1 MRGRFGGSMADTC
14 ISSNNTPLTPTPFVQ
29 SDGEHSA
36 TSSGI
41 GDAIGNADLETGH
54 GCSLTTP
61 KSELMSPS
69 ITTEAH
75 YGCLDTISAECAGIR
90 LGSAEVKSKAKSFDF
105 TAEIESAQCR
115 QRRTLQQCSISW
127 QHVSYIIQPKKRWV
141 SRSFRRNQ
149 RHVKVEHQQN
159 RKLLNNVWGRSGPG
173 DLTAIIGPSG
183 AGKTTLLDILADRV
197 PHGGGPS
204 VRVEGIVD
212 VNGQPRDPRTFHSI
226 MNYVSQDMA
235 FLGSFSVLETL
246 QIAAGLGLP
255 SHVPTLTRESRVQ
268 DVIDAMGMRT
278 CMHANVGDVFHK
290 GISSGQRKRLGIAV
304 ELLSDP
310 ALLLLDEPTSGL
322 DASSARSVMQHIER
336 LCHEDGKNVICT
348 IHQPSSSV
356 YEMLTNLVILS
367 DGELVYFGPA
377 NAALTHF
384 FSMGYVCPMYS
395 NPAEYFV
402 HLVNVD
408 FHPSLRLDPFVRALE
423 EGSEP
428 QRLHVDIVRDRSM
441 REVNIIILE
450 EMLRAMRPS
459 RLDQFCVLL
468 SRNLAN
474 NWRHPG
480 VFWLRVLM
488 YILLSFMVGT
498 MYLSSNQQITSSAM
512 VPLLFYVQAFLV
524 FMSVAALPALL
535 EQRAVLEREV
545 RSHSLHLASY
555 TTANL
560 LGALPGI
567 LFISSLASFIVVYF
581 AHVHSFGSFLL
592 NLTLSL
598 ITAESMM
605 HLLGAAVPHYIMGI
619 ALGAGLFGM
628 FMLCEGFM
636 VPFAAIPAYWKWG
649 YYMAFHTYS
658 FESFMYEHFSQENTE
673 EAWKLLEAYGM
684 ENVNVSRNMLIL
696 VGYAA
701 GLQLA
706 GILVLVLRFGRHKH
720 G

>member
-1 MRGRFGGSMADTC
+1 MRGRLGGSMADTC
-14 ISSNNTPLTPTPFVQ
+14 ISSNTPLTPTPYDV
-29 SDGEHSA
+29 SDDEDSRN
-36 TSSGI
+36 SSGV
-41 GDAIGNADLETGH
+41 GNAIEDAEIQAGR

-69 ITTEAH
+69 NAIAAH
-75 YGCLDTISAECAGIR
+75 YGSLETTRTELAASRGGTADS
-90 LGSAEVKSKAKSFDF
+90 KSKPKSFDF
-105 TAEIESAQCR
+105 AAECEAAQRR
-115 QRRTLQQCSISW
+115 QRHLLHQCCISW
-127 QHVSYIIQPKKRWV
+127 QHVSYITQPKKHWRFGYNKN
-141 SRSFRRNQ
+141 SSDHQ
-149 RHVKVEHQQN
+149 RHVEFERQQP
-159 RKLLNNVWGRSGPG
+159 RKILNNVWGRSGPG
-173 DLTAIIGPSG
+173 ELTAIVGPSG

-197 PHGGGPS
+197 PPGGPG

-212 VNGQPRDPRTFHSI
+212 VNGEPRNPRSFHYI

-255 SHVPTLTRESRVQ
+255 NHVSILTRESRVQ
-268 DVIDAMGMRT
+268 DVIDAMGLRA
-278 CMHANVGDVFHK
+278 CMHANVGDIFHK

-310 ALLLLDEPTSGL
+310 ALMLLDEPTSGL
-322 DASSARSVMQHIER
+322 DASSARSVMQYIER
-336 LCHEDGKNVICT
+336 LCQEEGKNVICT

-356 YEMLTNLVILS
+356 FEMLTNLVILS
-367 DGELVYFGPA
+367 NGELMYFGPA
-377 NAALTHF
+377 AAALAHF
-384 FSMGYVCPMYS
+384 FSIGYVCPMYS

-402 HLVNVD
+402 HLVNAD
-408 FHPSLRLDPFVRALE
+408 FHPGLKLDSFVRALE
-423 EGSEP
+423 GSSEP
-428 QRLHVDIVRDRSM
+428 QRLRVEIARDRSM
-441 REVNIIILE
+441 RDVNTVNYA
-450 EMLRAMRPS
+450 MLQAMRPS

-468 SRNLAN
+468 HRNLAN

-488 YILLSFMVGT
+488 YALLSFMVGT
-498 MYLSSNQQITSSAM
+498 MYLSSNEDITSSAM

-567 LFISSLASFIVVYF
+567 VFISLLASCIVVYF
-581 AHVHSFGSFLL
+581 AHVHSFESFFL

-598 ITAESMM
+598 IVAESMM
-605 HLLGAAVPHYIMGI
+605 HLIGAAVPHYIMGI

-649 YYMAFHTYS
+649 YYIAFHTYS
-658 FESFMYEHFSQENTE
+658 FESFMYQHFSQENTKE
-673 EAWKLLEAYGM
+673 SWDLLKSYGM
-684 ENVNVSRNMLIL
+684 ENVSVTRNMLVL

-701 GLQLA
+701 VLQLA
-706 GILVLVLRFGRHKH
+706 GIFVLMLRFGRHKRR
-720 G
+720 

>member
-1 MRGRFGGSMADTC
+1 MRGRFPGSMADTC
-14 ISSNNTPLTPTPFVQ
+14 ISSTPMTPTPYDP
-29 SDGEHSA
+29 SDNVSVA
-36 TSSGI
+36 SSGV
-41 GDAIGNADLETGH
+41 GDAIDKAELETGH
-54 GCSLTTP
+54 VCSLTTP
-61 KSELMSPS
+61 QSDSQSPS
-69 ITTEAH
+69 TAH
-75 YGCLDTISAECAGIR
+75 YDCLDGLRTD
-90 LGSAEVKSKAKSFDF
+90 SKPKPKSFNEF
-105 TAEIESAQCR
+105 EVAQR
-115 QRRTLQQCSISW
+115 HQHRYLQQCTISW
-127 QHVSYIIQPKKRWV
+127 QHVSYILQPKKRWF
-141 SRSFRRNQ
+141 SSFKRSSQ
-149 RHVKVEHQQN
+149 RQEP
-159 RKLLNNVWGRSGPG
+159 RKILNNVWGRSGPG

-197 PHGGGPS
+197 SNGGPC
-204 VRVEGIVD
+204 VRAEGLID
-212 VNGQPRDPRTFHSI
+212 VNGQSRDPRTFHAI

-255 SHVPTLTRESRVQ
+255 SHVPILTRESRVQ
-268 DVIDAMGMRT
+268 DVIDAMGLRS
-278 CMHANVGDVFHK
+278 CMHASVGDVFHK

-336 LCHEDGKNVICT
+336 LCHEEGKNVICT

-356 YEMLTNLVILS
+356 YEMLTNLIILS
-367 DGELVYFGPA
+367 DGQLVYFGPA
-377 NAALTHF
+377 AAALTHF

-408 FHPSLRLDPFVRALE
+408 FHSKLRLDPFVRALQ
-423 EGSEP
+423 EGTEP
-428 QRLHVDIVRDRSM
+428 QRLRVDMARDRSV
-441 REVNIIILE
+441 RDVNLVNFG
-450 EMLRAMRPS
+450 MLRAMRPS
-459 RLDQFCVLL
+459 RLDQFGVLL
-468 SRNLAN
+468 HRNLSN

-488 YILLSFMVGT
+488 YVLLSFMVGT
-498 MYLSSNQQITSSAM
+498 MYLSSNEEITSSAM

-567 LFISSLASFIVVYF
+567 MFISLLASFIVVYF
-581 AHVHSFGSFLL
+581 ARVHSFGSFFL

-598 ITAESMM
+598 VTSESMM

-649 YYMAFHTYS
+649 YYLAFHTYS
-658 FESFMYEHFSQENTE
+658 FESFMYEHFSNMDTP
-673 EAWKLLEAYGM
+673 EAWELLESYGM
-684 ENVNVSRNMLIL
+684 QNVDVTRNMIIL

-701 GLQLA
+701 VLQLA
-706 GILVLVLRFGRHKH
+706 SIVVLFLRFGRHKH
-720 G
+720 R

>member
-1 MRGRFGGSMADTC
+1 MRGRRGESMAETC
-14 ISSNNTPLTPTPFVQ
+14 LSSNISLTPTPYDQ
-29 SDGEHSA
+29 TDKTEG
-36 TSSGI
+36 TT
-41 GDAIGNADLETGH
+41 DLERGH
-54 GCSLTTP
+54 ECSLVTP
-61 KSELMSPS
+61 KSGLNSPS
-69 ITTEAH
+69 NVLGAH
-75 YGCLDTISAECAGIR
+75 YGCLEMIAAECAKSRGCS
-90 LGSAEVKSKAKSFDF
+90 GECKSKPKSFDF
-105 TAEIESAQCR
+105 ASEVESAQCR
-115 QRRTLQQCSISW
+115 QRRYLQQCSISW
-127 QHVSYIIQPKKRWV
+127 QHLSYTIQPKKRLW
-141 SRSFRRNQ
+141 SKFSADNRRLNHQRS
-149 RHVKVEHQQN
+149 ELEQQQP
-159 RKLLNNVWGRSGPG
+159 RKILNNVWGRSGPG

-197 PHGGGPS
+197 PHGGPG

-212 VNGQPRDPRTFHSI
+212 VNGKPRDPRTFHSI

-235 FLGSFSVLETL
+235 FLGSFTVLETL
-246 QIAAGLGLP
+246 QMAAGLGLP
-255 SHVPTLTRESRVQ
+255 SHVPPLTRESRVQ
-268 DVIDAMGMRT
+268 DVIDAMGLRS
-278 CMHANVGDVFHK
+278 CMNANIGDVFHK

-322 DASSARSVMQHIER
+322 DASSARSVMQHIDR
-336 LCHEDGKNVICT
+336 LCHEEGKNVICT

-356 YEMLTNLVILS
+356 FEMLTNLIILS
-367 DGELVYFGPA
+367 NGELVYLGPA
-377 NAALTHF
+377 AAALSHF

-402 HLVNVD
+402 HLVNMD

-428 QRLHVDIVRDRSM
+428 HRLRVEIARDRAM
-441 REVNIIILE
+441 QDANLVNYEL
-450 EMLRAMRPS
+450 LRAMQTS

-468 SRNLAN
+468 QRNLSN

-488 YILLSFMVGT
+488 YVLLSFMVGT
-498 MYLSSNQQITSSAM
+498 MYLSSNREITSSAM

-567 LFISSLASFIVVYF
+567 MFISLLASLIVVYF
-581 AHVHSFGSFLL
+581 AHVHSFGSFFL

-598 ITAESMM
+598 ITSESMM

-636 VPFAAIPAYWKWG
+636 VPFASIPTYWKWG

-658 FESFMYEHFSQENTE
+658 FESFMYEHFSHENTK
-673 EAWKLLEAYGM
+673 EAWSILKSYNM

-696 VGYAA
+696 VGYAIV
-701 GLQLA
+701 LQLA
-706 GILVLVLRFGRHKH
+706 GIVVLIFRFGRHKQR
-720 G
+720 

>member
-1 MRGRFGGSMADTC
+1 MRGRLGGSMADTC
-14 ISSNNTPLTPTPFVQ
+14 ISSNTPLTPTPYEA
-29 SDGEHSA
+29 SDEEVSS

-41 GDAIGNADLETGH
+41 GHAIDNADLD

-61 KSELMSPS
+61 KSDFMSPS
-69 ITTEAH
+69 VDCAAPP
-75 YGCLDTISAECAGIR
+75 GGRAER
-90 LGSAEVKSKAKSFDF
+90 KPKAKSFDF
-105 TAEIESAQCR
+105 TAECESAQSR
-115 QRRTLQQCSISW
+115 QRRSLQQCCISW
-127 QHVSYIIQPKKRWV
+127 QHVSYIIQPKKRWL
-141 SRSFRRNQ
+141 SRRSPDNTLELER
-149 RHVKVEHQQN
+149 QQP
-159 RKLLNNVWGRSGPG
+159 RKILNNVWGRSGPG

-197 PHGGGPS
+197 PPGGPG

-212 VNGQPRDPRTFHSI
+212 VNGQPRNPRSFHHI

-255 SHVPTLTRESRVQ
+255 SHVPILTRESRVQ
-268 DVIDAMGMRT
+268 DVIDAMGLRA
-278 CMHANVGDVFHK
+278 CMHANVGDIFHK

-310 ALLLLDEPTSGL
+310 ALILLDEPTSGL

-336 LCHEDGKNVICT
+336 LCQEDGKNVICT

-356 YEMLTNLVILS
+356 FEMLTNLVILS

-377 NAALTHF
+377 AAALTHF

-408 FHPSLRLDPFVRALE
+408 FHPGLRLGPFVRALE

-428 QRLHVDIVRDRSM
+428 QRLRVDIARDRSM
-441 REVNIIILE
+441 RGVNVINYA
-450 EMLRAMRPS
+450 MLRAMQPS

-468 SRNLAN
+468 HRNMAN

-498 MYLSSNQQITSSAM
+498 MYLSSNQEITSPSM

-567 LFISSLASFIVVYF
+567 MFISLLASFIVVYF
-581 AHVHSFGSFLL
+581 AHVHSFGSFFF

-598 ITAESMM
+598 VTAESMM

-636 VPFAAIPAYWKWG
+636 VPFTAIPAYWKWG
-649 YYMAFHTYS
+649 YYLAFHTYS

-673 EAWKLLEAYGM
+673 EAWDLLKSYGM
-684 ENVNVSRNMLIL
+684 ENVDVPRNMIIL

-701 GLQLA
+701 VLQLA
-706 GILVLVLRFGRHKH
+706 GIVVLAFRFGRHKQR
-720 G
+720 

>member
-1 MRGRFGGSMADTC
+1 MRGRLAGSMVDTC
-14 ISSNNTPLTPTPFVQ
+14 LSSNTPLTPTPNDP
-29 SDGEHSA
+29 SDDNSI
-36 TSSGI
+36 TSSGV
-41 GDAIGNADLETGH
+41 GDAIDIADCEAGH
-54 GCSLTTP
+54 RCSLTTP
-61 KSELMSPS
+61 TSELRSPS
-69 ITTEAH
+69 SGRDAH
-75 YGCLDTISAECAGIR
+75 YGCLDTVTAAIYLRGLGAG
-90 LGSAEVKSKAKSFDF
+90 SKSKDKSIDYA
-105 TAEIESAQCR
+105 AELEATQRR
-115 QRRTLQQCSISW
+115 QRGLLQLCTVSW
-127 QHVSYIIQPKKRWV
+127 QHVSYIIQPKKSWV
-141 SRSFRRNQ
+141 PGRFRRN
-149 RHVKVEHQQN
+149 KKQN
-159 RKLLNNVWGRSGPG
+159 LIDLKPRKILNNVWGRSGPG

-183 AGKTTLLDILADRV
+183 AGKTTLLDVLADRV
-197 PHGGGPS
+197 PHGEQG

-212 VNGQPRDPRTFHSI
+212 VNGRPRDPRSFHSI
-226 MNYVSQDMA
+226 MNYVSHDMA

-255 SHVPTLTRESRVQ
+255 SHVPPLTRESRVQ
-268 DVIDAMGMRT
+268 DVIDAMGLRS
-278 CMHANVGDVFHK
+278 CMYANVGDVFHK

-336 LCHEDGKNVICT
+336 LCQESGKNVICT

-356 YEMLTNLVILS
+356 FAMLTNLAILS
-367 DGELVYFGPA
+367 DGQLVLRVP
-377 NAALTHF
+377 N
-384 FSMGYVCPMYS
+384 VP
-395 NPAEYFV
+395 EYFV
-402 HLVNVD
+402 HLVNKD
-408 FHPSLRLDPFVRALE
+408 FHADLGLDPFVRALE
-423 EGSEP
+423 DGSEP
-428 QRLHVDIVRDRSM
+428 QRLRVEIARDRY
-441 REVNIIILE
+441 LG
-450 EMLRAMRPS
+450 EMNLINYDLLRAMRPS
-459 RLDQFCVLL
+459 RLDQFSVLL
-468 SRNLAN
+468 HRNLTN

-488 YILLSFMVGT
+488 YMLLSFMVGT
-498 MYLSSNQQITSSAM
+498 MYLSSNSEITSSAM

-567 LFISSLASFIVVYF
+567 TFISLLASIIVVYF
-581 AHVHSFGSFLL
+581 ARVHSFGSFLL

-598 ITAESMM
+598 VTSESMM

-636 VPFAAIPAYWKWG
+636 VPFAAIPTYWKWG
-649 YYMAFHTYS
+649 YYLAFHTYS
-658 FESFMYEHFSQENTE
+658 FESFMYEHFSQVDTE
-673 EAWKLLEAYGM
+673 EAWDLLKSYGM
-684 ENVNVSRNMLIL
+684 EKVDVSRNMLIL
-696 VGYAA
+696 VAYAA

-706 GILVLVLRFGRHKH
+706 GIAVLIIRFGRHKR
-720 G
+720 

>member
-1 MRGRFGGSMADTC
+1 MADTC
-14 ISSNNTPLTPTPFVQ
+14 ISSNTPLTPTPYEA
-29 SDGEHSA
+29 SDDEVPSS
-36 TSSGI
+36 SSGI
-41 GDAIGNADLETGH
+41 GHAIGNAELETGH

-61 KSELMSPS
+61 QSDLMSPS
-69 ITTEAH
+69 NAVEAH
-75 YGCLDTISAECAGIR
+75 YGCLDAIAVDCAVSTEG
-90 LGSAEVKSKAKSFDF
+90 KAKSFNF
-105 TAEIESAQCR
+105 TAECESAQRR
-115 QRRTLQQCSISW
+115 QRRSLQQCCISW
-127 QHVSYIIQPKKRWV
+127 QHVSYIIQPKKRWL
-141 SRSFRRNQ
+141 SKCTSTKSGSSNQ
-149 RHVKVEHQQN
+149 QP
-159 RKLLNNVWGRSGPG
+159 RKILSNVWGRSGPG

-197 PHGGGPS
+197 PPGGPG

-212 VNGQPRDPRTFHSI
+212 VNGHPRNPRSFHYI

-255 SHVPTLTRESRVQ
+255 SHVPILTRESRVQ
-268 DVIDAMGMRT
+268 DVIDAMGLRA
-278 CMHANVGDVFHK
+278 CMHANVGDIFHK

-310 ALLLLDEPTSGL
+310 ALILLDEPTSGL
-322 DASSARSVMQHIER
+322 DASSARSMMQHIER
-336 LCHEDGKNVICT
+336 LCLEDGKNVICT

-356 YEMLTNLVILS
+356 FEMLTNLVILS

-377 NAALTHF
+377 AAAHTLLLHGLRVPTLF
-384 FSMGYVCPMYS
+384 ESGGV
-395 NPAEYFV
+395 FV

-408 FHPSLRLDPFVRALE
+408 FHPGLKLGPFVEALE
-423 EGSEP
+423 EGAEP
-428 QRLHVDIVRDRSM
+428 QRLRVDVARDRYM
-441 REVNIIILE
+441 RDVNIINVAI
-450 EMLRAMRPS
+450 LRAMRPS

-468 SRNLAN
+468 HRNLVN

-498 MYLSSNQQITSSAM
+498 MYLSSNQDITSSAM

-560 LGALPGI
+560 LGALPGVM
-567 LFISSLASFIVVYF
+567 FISLLAAFIVVYF
-581 AHVHSFGSFLL
+581 AHVHSFGSFFL

-598 ITAESMM
+598 VTAESMM

-636 VPFAAIPAYWKWG
+636 VPFDAIPAYWKWG
-649 YYMAFHTYS
+649 YYLAFHTYS
-658 FESFMYEHFSQENTE
+658 FEAFMYEHFSQVNTE
-673 EAWKLLEAYGM
+673 EAWELLKSYGV

-701 GLQLA
+701 ALQLA
-706 GILVLVLRFGRHKH
+706 AIVVLAFRFGRHKH
-720 G
+720 H

>member
-14 ISSNNTPLTPTPFVQ
+14 ISSNTPLTPTPYDP
-29 SDGEHSA
+29 SDAISVA
-36 TSSGI
+36 SSGV
-41 GDAIGNADLETGH
+41 GDAIDSADFEAGH

-61 KSELMSPS
+61 TSELRSPS
-69 ITTEAH
+69 ITMDAH
-75 YGCLDTISAECAGIR
+75 YGCLNTSTADGAVSEAK
-90 LGSAEVKSKAKSFDF
+90 KSKSFDF
-105 TAEIESAQCR
+105 AAEVESAQRR
-115 QRRTLQQCSISW
+115 QRGSLQQCSISW
-127 QHVSYIIQPKKRWV
+127 QHVSYIIQPETRWFPGRFARN
-141 SRSFRRNQ
+141 SSDQQRRLELERRQ
-149 RHVKVEHQQN
+149 P
-159 RKLLNNVWGRSGPG
+159 RKILKNVWGRSGPG

-197 PHGGGPS
+197 PPGGPG

-212 VNGQPRDPRTFHSI
+212 VNGQPRNPRTFHSI

-255 SHVPTLTRESRVQ
+255 SHVPALTRESRVQ
-268 DVIDAMGMRT
+268 DVIDAMGLRT
-278 CMHANVGDVFHK
+278 CMNANVGDVFHK

-336 LCHEDGKNVICT
+336 LCQEGGKNVICT

-367 DGELVYFGPA
+367 SGELVYFGPA
-377 NAALTHF
+377 TAALTHF
-384 FSMGYVCPMYS
+384 FSLGYVCPMYS

-402 HLVNVD
+402 HLVNLD
-408 FHPSLRLDPFVRALE
+408 FHAGLHLEPFVRALE

-428 QRLHVDIVRDRSM
+428 QRLRVEVARDRSM
-441 REVNIIILE
+441 RDVNLINY
-450 EMLRAMRPS
+450 EMLRALRPS

-468 SRNLAN
+468 QRNLTN

-498 MYLSSNQQITSSAM
+498 MYLSSNQEITSAAM

-567 LFISSLASFIVVYF
+567 TFISVLASFIVVYF
-581 AHVHSFGSFLL
+581 AHVHSFGSFFL

-598 ITAESMM
+598 VTAESMM

-636 VPFAAIPAYWKWG
+636 VPFSAIPAYWKWG
-649 YYMAFHTYS
+649 YYLAFHTYS
-658 FESFMYEHFSQENTE
+658 FESFMYEHFSQENTK
-673 EAWKLLEAYGM
+673 EAWELLKSYGM

-696 VGYAA
+696 LGYALV
-701 GLQLA
+701 LQLI
-706 GILVLVLRFGRHKH
+706 GILVLVLRFGRHKYR
-720 G
+720 

>member
-1 MRGRFGGSMADTC
+1 
-14 ISSNNTPLTPTPFVQ
+14 
-29 SDGEHSA
+29 
-36 TSSGI
+36 
-41 GDAIGNADLETGH
+41 
-54 GCSLTTP
+54 
-61 KSELMSPS
+61 
-69 ITTEAH
+69 
-75 YGCLDTISAECAGIR
+75 
-90 LGSAEVKSKAKSFDF
+90 
-105 TAEIESAQCR
+105 
-115 QRRTLQQCSISW
+115 
-127 QHVSYIIQPKKRWV
+127 
-141 SRSFRRNQ
+141 
-149 RHVKVEHQQN
+149 
-159 RKLLNNVWGRSGPG
+159 
-173 DLTAIIGPSG
+173 
-183 AGKTTLLDILADRV
+183 
-197 PHGGGPS
+197 
-204 VRVEGIVD
+204 
-212 VNGQPRDPRTFHSI
+212 

-255 SHVPTLTRESRVQ
+255 SHVPILTRESRVQ
-268 DVIDAMGMRT
+268 DVIDAMGLRA
-278 CMHANVGDVFHK
+278 CMHANVGDIFHK

-310 ALLLLDEPTSGL
+310 ALILLDEPTSGL

-336 LCHEDGKNVICT
+336 LCQEDGKNVICT

-356 YEMLTNLVILS
+356 FEMLTNLVILS

-377 NAALTHF
+377 AAALTHF

-408 FHPSLRLDPFVRALE
+408 FHPGLRLGPFVRALE

-428 QRLHVDIVRDRSM
+428 QRLRVDIARDRSM
-441 REVNIIILE
+441 RGVNVINYA
-450 EMLRAMRPS
+450 MLRAMQPS

-468 SRNLAN
+468 HRNMAN

-498 MYLSSNQQITSSAM
+498 MYLSSNQEITSSAM

-567 LFISSLASFIVVYF
+567 LFISLLASFIVVYF
-581 AHVHSFGSFLL
+581 AHVHSFGSFFF

-598 ITAESMM
+598 VTAESMM
-605 HLLGAAVPHYIMGI
+605 HLLGAAVSHYIMGI

-636 VPFAAIPAYWKWG
+636 VPFTAIPAYWKWG
-649 YYMAFHTYS
+649 YYLAFHTYS

-673 EAWKLLEAYGM
+673 EAWDLLKSYGM
-684 ENVNVSRNMLIL
+684 ENVDVPRNMIIL

-701 GLQLA
+701 VLQLA
-706 GILVLVLRFGRHKH
+706 GIVVLAFRFGRHKQR
-720 G
+720 